1 MTSVCSIALTAGGS
15 GGHVFP
21 AIALSH
27 VLSERGWS
35 ITLMTDKRGQ
45 AFAKDISDV
54 KIRYI
59 RTSNL
64 RGGVSKKLIGL
75 VELGSGILHAYT
87 LLKRIKPS
95 AAVGFGGYSSIPTV
109 WAATG
114 LRIPTL
120 IHEQNAVL
128 GRANRLLASRV
139 EGIATS
145 FQTTKKVSSKNKH
158 KIIFTGNPVRSDVS
172 DIGRTAYPPLK
183 KQTGMNILIVGGSQG
198 AKILSKIVPNA
209 ISTLPGHIR
218 SKISV
223 VQQCRPE
230 DLEDVKRSYLG
241 ANVKAI
247 LKTFFHNLPEKIA
260 AAHLVIA
267 RAGASTIAE
276 LLAAGRPSI
285 LVPYPHAIDHHQ
297 TENATAIQALGGCWL
312 LNESE
317 FTVKTLAD
325 LLCSFFHDFKTLQR
339 VAAKSKLISTSNATE
354 SLANAITGLAT
365 KKPFNDNRKNW
376 RDTV

>member
-1 MTSVCSIALTAGGS
+1 MTSVCSIALTAGGT
-15 GGHVFP
+15 GGHVYP

-27 VLSERGWS
+27 VLSKRGWS

-45 AFAKDISDV
+45 AFAKGISDANTHH
-54 KIRYI
+54 I
-59 RTSNL
+59 RTANL
-64 RGGVSKKLIGL
+64 RGGVSKKLVGL
-75 VELGSGILHAYT
+75 AELGAGILQAYT
-87 LLKRIKPS
+87 LLKRIKPT

-145 FQTTKKVSSKNKH
+145 FQTTEKVSTKNKH
-158 KIIFTGNPVRSDVS
+158 KLIFTGNPVRSDFS
-172 DIGRTAYPPLK
+172 DIGKTAYPSIK

-198 AKILSKIVPNA
+198 AKILSEIVPNA

-218 SKISV
+218 SKICV

-230 DLEDVKRSYLG
+230 DLNGVKRSYLA
-241 ANVKAI
+241 ANVKAT
-247 LKTFFHNLPEKIA
+247 LQTFIHNLPESLA
-260 AAHLVIA
+260 AAHIVIA

-276 LLAAGRPSI
+276 LLVAGRPSI
-285 LVPYPHAIDHHQ
+285 LVPYPHAMDNHQ
-297 TENATAIQALGGCWL
+297 TANAGAIEALGGCWL
-312 LNESE
+312 INETD
-317 FTVKTLAD
+317 FTVKALAD
-325 LLCSFFHDFKTLQR
+325 LLCSFFPDFKILHR
-339 VAAKSKLISTSNATE
+339 VAAKSKQIGTANAAE
-354 SLANAITGLAT
+354 NLANAITAIT
-365 KKPFNDNRKNW
+365 NNKPFNDHGKNR
-376 RDTV
+376 RDTK